1 MKTLLIALL
10 FLPAIASASDTW
22 QSGEYR
28 YDGAGN
34 IIGIGNDSYVY
45 DSVSRLSHAVVNT
58 ANESYVYDAF
68 GNLVTKTTDG
78 RLETVPPVDSST
90 NRITTAS
97 YDTAGNMTS
106 SGEATYVYDPLNMM
120 VRIDTSYARR
130 RYIYTVDDER
140 IGVQTDPTFTRWTVR
155 DFGGK
160 VLREFRADSINAW
173 TWTEDYIYR
182 DGQLVAAE
190 QPGTSGGLRHFSL
203 DHLGTTR
210 LITNTPAPGET
221 PVAYGRHDFF
231 PFGMEQ
237 TPTNQEVVNH
247 SSERPEAM
255 KFTGHQRDFLGDWYT
270 DNSDYL
276 DYMHARYYNPVMGR
290 FLSVDPVR
298 GFAQDPQSWNRYTY
312 ALNNPIR
319 HKDPT
324 GRCTESIMCLNY
336 GRVEAETTVTAP
348 DPGPMTVQDLMA
360 TDLANGMEAA
370 ASAAGIDTQEFSFSF
385 AADGAIAVGQV
396 GQFSGIAITSGET
409 DGILT
414 VAPEY
419 AYHYTFARFAPSIAE
434 NGLYP
439 GTYLTPNGGLSPLQA
454 QIDLALPPNRG
465 LPDTLI
471 RVNIGGLRNAGYEVP
486 EPLPVGRMFNMPGGG
501 EEMLMPESIPPEFF
515 EIFPVPF

>member
-10 FLPAIASASDTW
+10 FLPVIASASDTW

-106 SGEATYVYDPLNMM
+106 SGDATYVYDPLNMM

-290 FLSVDPVR
+290 FLSVDPVLDVKKA
-298 GFAQDPQSWNRYTY
+298 GVEPQRWNRYGYVT
-312 ALNNPIR
+312 NNPLTYT
-319 HKDPT
+319 DPDGKERQMPFCVQHPAQCSADELSGRAPAGKQVWWT
-324 GRCTESIMCLNY
+324 GAAIGGVLV
-336 GRVEAETTVTAP
+336 GPAIVAEASFETTLLMMRN
-348 DPGPMTVQDLMA
+348 PGTVLAAMKLLDALGGNSSNHVNPSGQTGNKLGYLLGNYESSGGKGGLFA
-360 TDLANGMEAA
+360 GVLGFGEKTLGAAIRSHFAENFTKSELQANGRLAVTGTM
-370 ASAAGIDTQEFSFSF
+370 T
-385 AADGAIAVGQV
+385 GANGVV
-396 GQFSGIAITSGET
+396 RTITTIWQWSQKTKTWDLITG
-409 DGILT
+409 
-414 VAPEY
+414 
-419 AYHYTFARFAPSIAE
+419 F
-434 NGLYP
+434 
-439 GTYLTPNGGLSPLQA
+439 QA
-454 QIDLALPPNRG
+454 K
-465 LPDTLI
+465 
-471 RVNIGGLRNAGYEVP
+471 
-486 EPLPVGRMFNMPGGG
+486 
-501 EEMLMPESIPPEFF
+501 
-515 EIFPVPF
+515 

>member
-34 IIGIGNDSYVY
+34 IIGIGNDLYVY
-45 DSVSRLSHAVVNT
+45 DPVSRLSHSFVNT

-90 NRITTAS
+90 NRVTTAS

-106 SGEATYVYDPLNMM
+106 SGDATYVYDPLNMM

-210 LITNTPAPGET
+210 LITNTPANGET

-247 SSERPEAM
+247 SAERPEAM

-290 FLSVDPVR
+290 FLSVDRVVGVR
-298 GFAQDPQSWNRYTY
+298 GRPHAWNRYAY
-312 ALNNPIR
+312 ASNNPLLRI
-319 HKDPT
+319 DPDGLT
-324 GRCTESIMCLNY
+324 DIIITIQREPE
-336 GRVEAETTVTAP
+336 VTVT
-348 DPGPMTVQDLMA
+348 Q
-360 TDLANGMEAA
+360 
-370 ASAAGIDTQEFSFSF
+370 
-385 AADGAIAVGQV
+385 
-396 GQFSGIAITSGET
+396 SGKGHQTTMQGT
-409 DGILT
+409 
-414 VAPEY
+414 
-419 AYHYTFARFAPSIAE
+419 
-434 NGLYP
+434 P
-439 GTYLTPNGGLSPLQA
+439 GTYIVSGGKTNLSGYTLERADNGNQKEGRIPAGTYDGDVHQSPSLNR
-454 QIDLALPPNRG
+454 DVVGVLNVPNRSDILIHQG
-465 LPDTLI
+465 NEPENSTGCILVAGARDTNTNRITSSGTALDGI
-471 RVNIGGLRNAGYEVP
+471 IQYINDVKAEDAKNKEATTIHVVVTDPPPPPPLVP
-486 EPLPVGRMFNMPGGG
+486 TP
-501 EEMLMPESIPPEFF
+501 
-515 EIFPVPF
+515 